1 MVSILLVVSLMG
13 WWILKIG
20 GMLRVVVI
28 GVFLLILVHTIAI
41 IVSNMFLKWFQG
53 LCCLSVCFW
62 FVVFK
67 FRHLI
72 FWVVY
77 ILGLG

>member
-1 MVSILLVVSLMG
+1 MVSMLLVGLLMG

-20 GMLRVVVI
+20 GMLRVVAI

-41 IVSNMFLKWFQG
+41 IVSNMFSKWFQG
-53 LCCLSVCFW
+53 LCCLSFCFLV
-62 FVVFK
+62 FSFK
-67 FRHLI
+67 FRLLI
-72 FWVVY
+72 FWVAF